1 MSKSL
6 LAIPKGR
13 LYEGISN
20 LFEEIGIILP
30 PADSRQYY
38 YPDFQKDCSLYIAKP
53 KAIPELMHAGI
64 ADFCLCGLD
73 IMKNNEYYDAM
84 DLLKHT
90 GLNPIRICLCSRYK
104 TLDELC
110 SFKKPIVC
118 ATEFESI
125 AAKEFTELMHPHYIL
140 NTAGSTEGYVEIG
153 ADCIIDVVDTGKSL
167 EANGLYI
174 NKVLFNSDTCLF
186 THGALVDSMYP
197 ECVEKLYWHLT
208 NKSIK

>member
-1 MSKSL
+1 
-6 LAIPKGR
+6 
-13 LYEGISN
+13 
-20 LFEEIGIILP
+20 
-30 PADSRQYY
+30 
-38 YPDFQKDCSLYIAKP
+38 
-53 KAIPELMHAGI
+53 
-64 ADFCLCGLD
+64 
-73 IMKNNEYYDAM
+73 
-84 DLLKHT
+84 
-90 GLNPIRICLCSRYK
+90 
-104 TLDELC
+104 
-110 SFKKPIVC
+110 
-118 ATEFESI
+118 
-125 AAKEFTELMHPHYIL
+125 MHPHYIL